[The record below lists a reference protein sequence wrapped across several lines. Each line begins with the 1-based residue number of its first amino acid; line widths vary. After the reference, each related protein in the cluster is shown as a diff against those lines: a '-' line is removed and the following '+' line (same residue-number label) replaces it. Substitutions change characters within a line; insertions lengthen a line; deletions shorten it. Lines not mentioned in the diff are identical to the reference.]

1 MSRAIL
7 PQTPKTGFGSLGT
20 KVVCGKT
27 RNFQACPPTLGG
39 FLQVDGWGGTPQ
51 YLNSIGPCHPKG
63 RDGKKHKTTG
73 WYFTEELSEQIRQD
87 EARRFWFNAVD
98 PEVGTAGVILVSSI
112 CQLEAVRF

>member
-63 RDGKKHKTTG
+63 RDGKNTK
-73 WYFTEELSEQIRQD
+73 QP
-87 EARRFWFNAVD
+87 A
-98 PEVGTAGVILVSSI
+98 GTSQRSFQSKSGRMRPGGFGST
-112 CQLEAVRF
+112 QLIQKLAQLA